1 MFRLQEIYRSLGAL
15 LALGAATA
23 VAPVALLLPVGVRA
37 QSAVALSLQRPAS
50 QS

>member
-1 MFRLQEIYRSLGAL
+1 MYRLQEIYRSPGGL

-23 VAPVALLLPVGVRA
+23 VAPVALLLPLGVTA

-50 QS
+50 QT